1 MRQRKLEFDR
11 KAKEKWGNVS
21 DKLAGTTK
29 RGGKAK
35 KYVAQRNLAILA
47 GTGNAVDEEERAEK
61 LAQRAVLV
69 RAFRGVVTTWK
80 RGNGGTCRA

>member
-35 KYVAQRNLAILA
+35 KTAGGGLGGMQPVILQ
-47 GTGNAVDEEERAEK
+47 TAVVWG
-61 LAQRAVLV
+61 L
-69 RAFRGVVTTWK
+69 
-80 RGNGGTCRA
+80 